1 MKSNIICMLGA
12 LPFGICGYYWNS
24 AIMLYVCLI
33 GILFHSM
40 PHNNFL
46 HLLDLSSNT
55 FFSIKASLQNRQIF
69 ILFILSSI
77 IFCLNSYIY
86 IPKNKLDFYC
96 NLRHVFFTQFLGL
109 YGYYLIYKQDTC
121 NSFFFNCDSIKLK

>member
-1 MKSNIICMLGA
+1 MLGA
-12 LPFGICGYYWNS
+12 SSFGVCGYYWDS
-24 AIMLYVCLI
+24 TIMLYVCLI

-69 ILFILSSI
+69 ILSILSLI
-77 IFCLNSYIY
+77 IYCLNTSVYN
-86 IPKNKLDFYC
+86 PKHKLDIYY
-96 NLRHVFFTQFLGL
+96 NLRHVFLVQFLGL
-109 YGYYLIYKQDTC
+109 YGYYLLYKQDMC
-121 NSFFFNCDSIKLK
+121 NSFFFNCY